1 MRVFVVY
8 CGPWWVEIR
17 VSSTP
22 VKRQRQILRVKK
34 HDGKTLVM
42 RSCSVVG
49 GEPVALVPLPTYLGI
64 KTKSRL
70 PHVTALKPIA
80 EMVGEVTGF
89 IVDQAWVQKHLKGA
103 IFVG

>member
-8 CGPWWVEIR
+8 CDPRWVEIR
-17 VSSTP
+17 VSPTT
-22 VKRQRQILRVKK
+22 VKRQRQVFRVKK

-49 GEPVALVPLPTYLGI
+49 GEPVALVPLPAYLGV

-70 PHVTALKPIA
+70 PHVTAPKPIA
-80 EMVGEVTGF
+80 EVLGEMVNFFTDRV
-89 IVDQAWVQKHLKGA
+89 WVKKHLKGA